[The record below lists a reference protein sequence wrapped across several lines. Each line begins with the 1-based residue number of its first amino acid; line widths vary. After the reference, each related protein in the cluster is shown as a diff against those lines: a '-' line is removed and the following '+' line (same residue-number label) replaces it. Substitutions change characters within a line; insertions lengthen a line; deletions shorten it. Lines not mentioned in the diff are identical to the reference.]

1 MGEAPWSPSNP
12 SCQDRS
18 SRRRSD
24 WGPRYQR
31 VPAQQGVAYLVSIV
45 SRVWR
50 ARRALGLSFLAAL
63 IVAGG
68 APAQAQDESRPRSF
82 ISELRLG
89 VLGHHVEPAGS
100 EKGGQDV
107 NVEILF
113 GRPAIAY
120 GNSFA
125 DIAFRPRLHVGAS
138 INVNGDTSQVYSG
151 LTWDIPLI
159 ERVSLELT
167 FGGSLHDG
175 PNTGEGS
182 AFGCPLNFR
191 ELASIGIA
199 VTERWRLYGTV
210 AHMSN
215 AGLCARNSGLT
226 SAGVR
231 LGYAFD

>member
-1 MGEAPWSPSNP
+1 L
-12 SCQDRS
+12 
-18 SRRRSD
+18 RR
-24 WGPRYQR
+24 
-31 VPAQQGVAYLVSIV
+31 V
-45 SRVWR
+45 
-50 ARRALGLSFLAAL
+50 LGLLLLAAL
-63 IVAGG
+63 TVACG
-68 APAQAQDESRPRSF
+68 APAQAQDEPRPRSF

-89 VLGHHVEPAGS
+89 LLGHHVEPAGS

-120 GNSFA
+120 GSHIA
-125 DIAFRPRLHVGAS
+125 DIALRPRLHLGSS
-138 INVNGDTSQVYSG
+138 INVNGNTSQLYAG
-151 LTWDIPLI
+151 FTWDIPLI
-159 ERVSLELT
+159 QRVSLELT
-167 FGGSLHDG
+167 FGGALHDG

-191 ELASIGIA
+191 ESASIGIA
-199 VTERWRLYGTV
+199 VTERWRLYGTI